1 MDTLNAIMIDDEF
14 KRMNE
19 KGFDKWLD
27 MAYSVYE
34 IVSFANSLRD
44 DLTVIFTIHSQ
55 TERDDSGYCFTRA
68 KTSGKKLE
76 KIVIESKFTTV
87 ILAKCGGG
95 EYFFE
100 LKNNNSTVKTP
111 LGAFE
116 EDKIENDILKVIEA
130 LKNY

>member
-87 ILAKCGGG
+87 ILAKCDGG